1 MASRV
6 ALLVSAYRNHKS
18 VPWSEG
24 LAAIQRVI
32 FAVYD
37 KADELRLRTHVGEF
51 ELATQQAGKRWLLL
65 DVTNAFP
72 EWMAAQEYRDAYFES
87 PEDLAGYQSGELTEF
102 VATLADTLRSR
113 IASDADRDTVVALL
127 GVGTLFG
134 LARVSTVVEAI
145 KDAVPGRLLVFFPGE
160 YHPDTHTYRLLDARD
175 GWNYLAVPL
184 LAQDSTQRTF

>member
-1 MASRV
+1 MSSKV
-6 ALLVSAYRNHKS
+6 QKLVSAYRQHLT
-18 VPWSEG
+18 VPWQAG

-37 KADELRLRTHVGEF
+37 KSDELRLRANVDEF
-51 ELATQQAGKRWLLL
+51 ALVSQQANKKWLLI

-102 VATLADTLRSR
+102 VSSLVAQLKARLSEE
-113 IASDADRDTVVALL
+113 SDSETVVALL
-127 GVGTLFG
+127 GVGALFG
-134 LARVSTVVEAI
+134 VARVSSVVEGI
-145 KDAVPGRLLVFFPGE
+145 KDEVKGRLLVFFPGE
-160 YHPDTHTYRLLDARD
+160 YHPENHTYRLLDARD

-184 LAQDSTQRTF
+184 LANE